1 MAGSAIVARLQLDSK
16 DYDKKLE
23 QAKRK
28 TKDFSQGGMSEFAK
42 FATAIAGSKAA
53 MEAFNRV
60 IASSQT
66 IGDNYARTME
76 VAKSVTDQF
85 VYSIAN
91 ADFTRFTDG
100 LKGVRQR
107 AREAY
112 DALDQLG
119 NTNISYSYFQG
130 RERAAFKEGILT
142 AKDTGLSMD
151 ERKAGLAIAKTAMTN
166 LQGYIE
172 KLGSDTEA
180 YLRAE
185 IAKIADI
192 DISDVDADILARA
205 LAVDLNKDAAQIRA
219 DIVAKYN
226 EYQARYAAEVTPYQ
240 SRTNANRYGYQV
252 ANFAYNPEMA
262 AANASALNTEYA
274 ETKQLYAILNVLSD
288 EQLKNLSQ
296 QGLAVENFKY
306 SMGDIITQY
315 REAEKLLNTPVN
327 PNTVVAKL
335 PDKGGAGGGI
345 DFTRGLAVVGTGTTR
360 TRTSA
365 QIEMSNAVSED
376 ATKRAEEYNNALAT
390 LDATAVS
397 ASDGL
402 GMVGNMIGQ
411 LGGMMDEGT
420 SAWMSYAGNI
430 VSAIGGAI
438 PSLEALAAAQA
449 AAAVAGTALN
459 PWTAVAAV
467 AAIGSVVAAMS
478 QLPKFAT
485 GGVVPGNMMSG
496 DNVLIRANSG
506 EVVLTKT
513 QANNIGS
520 MLNGGMNGKV
530 VFEIRGDK
538 LVGILNNYNK
548 TKAYGVR

>member
-16 DYDKKLE
+16 DYDRKLE

-53 MEAFNRV
+53 LEVFNRV
-60 IASSQT
+60 VASSQT
-66 IGDNYARTME
+66 IGDSYARTME

-85 VYSIAN
+85 VYAVAN
-91 ADFTRFTDG
+91 ADFTRFTNG
-100 LKGVRQR
+100 LKDVRRR

-112 DALDQLG
+112 DAMDQLG
-119 NTNISYSYFQG
+119 NTNISYSYFSG
-130 RERAAFKEGILT
+130 KERATFREGILT

-151 ERKAGLAIAKTAMTN
+151 ERQAGLAIAKTAMTN

-185 IAKIADI
+185 IAKIADL
-192 DISDVDADILARA
+192 DISEVDAGILARA

-240 SRTNANRYGYQV
+240 SRTKANKYGYQV

-306 SMGDIITQY
+306 SMGEIITQY
-315 REAEKLLNTPVN
+315 REAEKLLNTPIN
-327 PNTVVAKL
+327 PNTVGSKM

-365 QIEMSNAVSED
+365 QIESVPIVENEGSYLDAISAVS
-376 ATKRAEEYNNALAT
+376 
-390 LDATAVS
+390 S
-397 ASDGL
+397 AMTSFNEVL
-402 GMVGNMIGQ
+402 
-411 LGGMMDEGT
+411 DEGAA
-420 SAWMSYAGNI
+420 AWLTWGANLL
-430 VSAIGGAI
+430 SAIGTAI
-438 PSLEALAAAQA
+438 PAIAALTTAKSAEATANTA
-449 AAAVAGTALN
+449 AAASGAGS
-459 PWTAVAAV
+459 AVASIPIVGPIMAV
-467 AAIGSVVAAMS
+467 AAIASVAAALAN
-478 QLPKFAT
+478 LPKFAT
-485 GGVVPGNMMSG
+485 GGVVPGNMTSG

-506 EVVLTKT
+506 EVVLNR
-513 QANNIGS
+513 QQQDILS
-520 MLNGGMNGKV
+520 QRLNGMGGRV
-530 VFEIRGDK
+530 VFEIRADK
-538 LVGILNNYNK
+538 LVGLLNNHNK
-548 TKAYGVR
+548 TTSWAYGRG